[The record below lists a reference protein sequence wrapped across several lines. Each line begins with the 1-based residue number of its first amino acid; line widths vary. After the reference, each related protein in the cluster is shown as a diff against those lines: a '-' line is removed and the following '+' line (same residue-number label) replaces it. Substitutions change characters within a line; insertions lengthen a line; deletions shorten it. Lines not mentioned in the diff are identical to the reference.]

1 MLGSRYDDQYCAM
14 ARALEVVGERW
25 TLLIVRDAFY
35 GVRRFSELAEHLDV
49 PRAVLSDRL
58 RSLTEAGVLDRL
70 PDPDH
75 AGRTLYELT
84 PLGRGLWPTVHAL
97 SRWGRHFAADADL
110 SRVFE
115 HAACGTELDDRGRCP
130 RCDLDVPPDAVIT
143 RRTTTAG
150 GRDDAVAV
158 ALRGPHRLLEPVT
171 S

>member
-1 MLGSRYDDQYCAM
+1 MLGSRYDAQYCPM

-58 RSLTEAGVLDRL
+58 RSLTDAGVLARL
-70 PDPDH
+70 PDPEH
-75 AGRTLYELT
+75 AGRALYELT
-84 PLGRGLWPTVHAL
+84 PLGRELWPVVHAL
-97 SRWGRHFAADADL
+97 ARWGRHFAAEADL

-130 RCDLDVPPDAVIT
+130 ACDVDVAPEAVVT
-143 RRTTTAG
+143 RRVTTVG

-158 ALRGPHRLLEPVT
+158 ALREPHRLLDPVT
-171 S
+171 